1 MLFGAPNPTW
11 LFSHLDACLS
21 ASSHFD
27 RHRCQ
32 TALAHLAGIVRDHLS
47 RLARHR
53 PYFRVGAPSLQQGD
67 HGALGKPV
75 EHQTPLTHDSSMIS
89 RLSSAP
95 HDASINVQG
104 RSRVLVRTPTD
115 GRIVPVLLDAL
126 LARVLSALARS
137 PNVIDSR
144 MNPVRR

>member
-53 PYFRVGAPSLQQGD
+53 P
-67 HGALGKPV
+67 
-75 EHQTPLTHDSSMIS
+75 T
-89 RLSSAP
+89 SASVHP
-95 HDASINVQG
+95 ASN
-104 RSRVLVRTPTD
+104 RATT
-115 GRIVPVLLDAL
+115 AL
-126 LARVLSALARS
+126 LGS
-137 PNVIDSR
+137 PWNTRRRTR
-144 MNPVRR
+144 MTLP

>member
-1 MLFGAPNPTW
+1 
-11 LFSHLDACLS
+11 
-21 ASSHFD
+21 
-27 RHRCQ
+27 
-32 TALAHLAGIVRDHLS
+32 
-47 RLARHR
+47 
-53 PYFRVGAPSLQQGD
+53 
-67 HGALGKPV
+67 V

-95 HDASINVQG
+95 HDALKSINVQG
-104 RSRVLVRTPTD
+104 EPRVLVRTPTD